1 MALPEN
7 PGFAVSGGVHIGL
20 LAFALI
26 SFSRTPQ
33 LSDAQE
39 SIPVAVVSSEQFN
52 QIMKGEET
60 AAEIKPQQ
68 RSEKIA
74 ETTELRTKPS
84 PADAPKEIAAAPS
97 PLKRQPEPGQAEMQ
111 EVANPARQGASS
123 PPPHP
128 AQETPKPDEPAEQVF
143 PRSAQTKPAEAAKKP
158 APKFQPDQLA
168 KLLQQEQKKERQ
180 KTAAKPKSGEEAT
193 EPQHKFDLGDIAKFL
208 SKEAPQRKQARGQQL
223 SQTASLGAPT
233 ATGSKMSPSL
243 WATLDGFLLE
253 QYKRCWNVVPVSGQE
268 KYIPE
273 IHVQFTPEGALI
285 GDPQLLNPPSDP
297 NLRALADSAMRAVRR
312 CDPLR
317 IPAQYQP
324 YYEEWKG
331 RIVRFDQ
338 DEML

>member
-20 LAFALI
+20 LALALI

-33 LSDAQE
+33 LSDAPE
-39 SIPVAVVSSEQFN
+39 SVPVAVVSSEQFS
-52 QIMKGEET
+52 QIMKGEKT
-60 AAEIKPQQ
+60 AAEVRPQQ
-68 RSEKIA
+68 RAEKMA
-74 ETTELRTKPS
+74 ETAELTAKPS
-84 PADAPKEIAAAPS
+84 PVDSPKDVVAAPS
-97 PLKRQPEPGQAEMQ
+97 PLKRQPEPGQAELQ
-111 EVANPARQGASS
+111 GAPKPSPQSASLPPARPVKPAANQDEDAERVS
-123 PPPHP
+123 PP
-128 AQETPKPDEPAEQVF
+128 Q
-143 PRSAQTKPAEAAKKP
+143 AQTKPAEAAKKP

-168 KLLQQEQKKERQ
+168 KFLQQQ
-180 KTAAKPKSGEEAT
+180 KTNGKAAAKPKSGEEAE
-193 EPQHKFDLGDIAKFL
+193 EPRHKFDLGDIAKFL

-223 SQTASLGAPT
+223 SQLVSLGAPT
-233 ATGSKMSPSL
+233 ASAAKMSPSL
-243 WATLDGFLLE
+243 WDQLDGLLLE

-273 IHVQFTPEGALI
+273 IHVQYTPEGALI